1 MGARPDGIVQCDC
14 CGIGVLEVKCP
25 FLCAD
30 KSIQSVTIEN
40 RNFFLHEDDE
50 GMLTL
55 KQNHAYFLPGAN
67 GDEFTDAQYSDFIVW
82 RDNEPFIQ
90 RILLDSILLMK
101 QLLRQRCL

>member
-30 KSIQSVTIEN
+30 KSIQSVAIEN

-55 KQNHAYFLPGAN
+55 KQNHAYFYQVQMEMNSQMHNTLTSL
-67 GDEFTDAQYSDFIVW
+67 F
-82 RDNEPFIQ
+82 EPFIQ
-90 RILLDSILLMK
+90 RILPDSILLMK